1 MMKLP
6 FINRIFPSYRSRIV
20 AVIIGG
26 IIVGGGALFM
36 YMLRAHTYL
45 GDDPAACVNCH
56 IMSPYYATWFHSSHA
71 RDATCNDCHVPHENI
86 VKKWT
91 FKGMDG
97 MKHVAAF
104 LAKSEPQVIQAHEA
118 SSQVIM
124 NNCIRCHTQLNTEFV
139 KTGKIDYMMSMD
151 LVRSRGLGDVYKR
164 QEKERLAGTVIGMY
178 LTVVRIRCPL
188 LRQLSSLFPNHP
200 YRNGF
205 GRWLIIRNKHMHNYV
220 IK

>member
-86 VKKWT
+86 IKKWT

-124 NNCIRCHTQLNTEFV
+124 NKLYPLPYATEYGV
-139 KTGKIDYMMSMD
+139 CKNRKDRLY
-151 LVRSRGLGDVYKR
+151 DVYGGRRK
-164 QEKERLAGTVIGMY
+164 G
-178 LTVVRIRCPL
+178 L
-188 LRQLSSLFPNHP
+188 LGLSS
-200 YRNGF
+200 GCTS
-205 GRWLIIRNKHMHNYV
+205 WW
-220 IK
+220 

>member
-6 FINRIFPSYRSRIV
+6 FINRIFPSYRSKII

-104 LAKSEPQVIQAHEA
+104 LTKSEPQVIEAHEA

-139 KTGKIDYMMSMD
+139 KTGEIDYMMSMVGEGKACWD
-151 LVRSRGLGDVYKR
+151 CHRDVPHGGKNSLSATPAAIVPLPESPVPEWLR
-164 QEKERLAGTVIGMY
+164 KMVNNKE
-178 LTVVRIRCPL
+178 
-188 LRQLSSLFPNHP
+188 
-200 YRNGF
+200 
-205 GRWLIIRNKHMHNYV
+205 
-220 IK
+220 